1 MVSKEYFGEGKNIEY
16 KREIPSNH
24 EKFLKDIIAFSNSTG
39 GQVIVGIEDE
49 TCIVYGIGEQSP
61 FKLSDAI
68 SNMISDACTPQIEPD
83 ISIQTVE
90 DKTILVIDV
99 VPGKFRPYYL
109 ASKGKETSAYIR
121 INGTSRPADAR
132 KLQELELEGQN
143 ISYDALQEIG
153 SEYDEIKALD
163 LCRKMKQIALD
174 SCETE
179 EEKLAVKDMTL
190 EKLHDFGVLCRVGR
204 NPYPTHAFDL
214 LTDNTNKAAKVQ
226 CALFKGKTRDIFID
240 KKEFNGPIY
249 EQVDDAYHFVLRHID
264 MGAEIEGEYRKDV
277 YELPISAIREMI
289 ANAVLHRS
297 YLDKSC
303 VQVCLYDDR
312 LEVSSPGM
320 LYGGLDLKTAKLGKS
335 TCRNEVIAEAFH
347 YMHIVE
353 AWGTGLPRIINRCKE
368 YGLPDPLFEEFG
380 DGFKVTLFRK
390 MSNAPKKVSNAAEK
404 VSNATEK
411 VSNAVE
417 KVSNAPKKVSNA
429 AEKVSNAPKEVN
441 NDFEKYLPL
450 FEEAEVSE
458 TFINNIEQVY
468 RKCGIGIPFGQTN
481 VMEWLKC
488 SKSKA
493 TNIMNA
499 MKAAEVIKKV
509 TGLGPGKYEFVDGAD
524 DV

>member
-1 MVSKEYFGEGKNIEY
+1 MVNKEYFGEGKNIEF
-16 KREIPSNH
+16 KREIPGSH

-39 GQVIVGIEDE
+39 GQVILGVEDE
-49 TCIVYGIGEQSP
+49 TGIVYGIGEQSP
-61 FKLSDAI
+61 FKLSDSI

-83 ISIQTVE
+83 ISIQTLE

-121 INGTSRPADAR
+121 INGTSRLADVR
-132 KLQELELEGQN
+132 KLRELELEGQN
-143 ISYDALQEIG
+143 ISYDTLQEIG
-153 SEYDEIKALD
+153 CEYDEKKALD
-163 LCRKMKQIALD
+163 LCKKMKQIAID

-204 NPYPTHAFDL
+204 NSYPTHAFDL
-214 LTDNTNKAAKVQ
+214 LTDNKDKASKIQ

-297 YLDKSC
+297 YLDRSC
-303 VQVCLYDDR
+303 VQVCIYDDR

-320 LYGGLDLKTAKLGKS
+320 LYGGLDLETAKSGKS
-335 TCRNEVIAEAFH
+335 TCRNEAIAEVFH

-368 YGLPDPLFEEFG
+368 YGMPDPLFEEFG
-380 DGFKVTLFRK
+380 NGFKVTIFRK
-390 MSNAPKKVSNAAEK
+390 VSNGPEKISNAPEK
-404 VSNATEK
+404 VSNGPEK
-411 VSNAVE
+411 VSNGPE
-417 KVSNAPKKVSNA
+417 KVSS
-429 AEKVSNAPKEVN
+429 
-441 NDFEKYLPL
+441 DFEKYIPL
-450 FEEAEVSE
+450 FEEAEVTD
-458 TFINNIEQVY
+458 TFINNIEQVFEQ
-468 RKCGIGIPFGQTN
+468 CGIGVPFGQTN
-481 VMEWLKC
+481 VMEWLNC

-493 TNIMNA
+493 TNVMNA

-509 TGLGPGKYEFVDGAD
+509 TGLGPGKYEFVE
-524 DV
+524 V